1 MAVGIMVGRGLLLV
15 IMVLMVV
22 MVLMVIIFLGQN
34 SGTIKN

>member
-1 MAVGIMVGRGLLLV
+1 MAVGIMVGRGLLLM
-15 IMVLMVV
+15 I

>member
-15 IMVLMVV
+15 IMVLMV
-22 MVLMVIIFLGQN
+22 IIFLGQN